1 MDDDSEHKVDDLD
14 GGWVLGSESS
24 GEEESDILSESDVN
38 TAMLIVEICAF
49 LSFFLFFPAPP
60 HLCFS

>member
-24 GEEESDILSESDVN
+24 GEEESEIVSESDGN
-38 TAMLIVEICAF
+38 TAVLTVKM
-49 LSFFLFFPAPP
+49 
-60 HLCFS
+60 